1 MRTYIETERNADG
14 SWIARVVQH
23 QQVMADGVGKTK
35 HEAVLAAKRSHAI
48 DLAEARREQDEEAE
62 LFSE

>member
-1 MRTYIETERNADG
+1 MTRIETVRKADG
-14 SWIARVVQH
+14 SWIAYVVQH
-23 QQVMADGVGKTK
+23 YAEVANGVGKTK
-35 HEAVLAAKRSHAI
+35 HEAVLAAKRALAA